1 MTQALFFG
9 SIGTLIETSEIQRQA
24 YNRAFN
30 KAGLDWYW
38 SVANYCSLLR
48 IVGGKARIQ
57 AHAMTPMPE
66 SKINEIHEY
75 KEAFY
80 TEMLAGGLP
89 ARPGVVDMI
98 HAAKQANIPICWVT
112 TTSQSNVDAVLRA
125 LQGQIQRD
133 DFDRIY
139 LASDIHTPKPAPD
152 IYQLAVSESGLA
164 AEQILAIEDTTENLN
179 AAEQAGLNTVLFPGE
194 YALTQGGSP
203 QYRLIPENLLK

>member
-1 MTQALFFG
+1 MTKALFFG
-9 SIGTLIETSEIQRQA
+9 SIGTLVETSEIQRQA

-38 SVANYCSLLR
+38 SVANYCNLLR
-48 IVGGKARIQ
+48 SVGGKARIQ
-57 AHAMTPMPE
+57 AYAMTPMPD
-66 SKINEIHEY
+66 SKIDEIHEY

-89 ARPGVVDMI
+89 ARPGVVDLI
-98 HAAKQANIPICWVT
+98 RAAKQANIRVCWVT

-139 LASDIHTPKPAPD
+139 LASDIQMPKPAPD
-152 IYQLAVSESGLA
+152 IYQLAVRDSGLT
-164 AEQILAIEDTTENLN
+164 AEQILAIEDTTENLK
-179 AAEQAGLNTVLFPGE
+179 AAEKAGLNTVLFPGE

-203 QYRLIPENLLK
+203 QYRLIPEDLLK